1 MTLDIELLNEQPDK
15 LRLAQ
20 LLNDLARQ
28 ENETYQKLIISS
40 FEQNNLI
47 IIKNLSEYLFF
58 YFQNQLL
65 THNSLMAIFQN
76 MVCLDQFQKPHI
88 QIFLTVARQLTILD
102 LKPSRYIQQL
112 LNDQFLYLNLL
123 QKTGKYLQ
131 SNNDFNAL
139 ELILLLDAN
148 LQVPQPYLQIQQNT
162 YNENVQTAYK
172 ILKNKQEPENLA
184 VSQLLKK
191 FAIDKKEQDVF
202 GLILN
207 LNAHFYIQK
216 DKSAVPSKSTPEIL
230 KQIIDSNLPA
240 FYKLL
245 ILNQLANFPD
255 YREQHT
261 FQKIIEQLEPVNQIR
276 SLTEKILQ
284 ARISQKLLST
294 IVYETNNGQ
303 TDENIQ
309 KCVDGCQLVA
319 REPNIP
325 AMVLL
330 INQLSSYLLS
340 QLSRSQTLNIKDK
353 ISSVAE
359 EARKLIKRFNQ
370 TQTVLAAYL
379 VTLLQVIHFVSGD
392 PILLPHSL
400 QLSEVAKQIQ
410 FLSQNPVQNLVFKLF
425 DFAQFTNYQSD
436 LGLQVY
442 KQCVKNAAV
451 LNPFPVIE
459 SQISLQIVEPVQKA
473 GQLQL
478 DLQDVSTKYNKLLQQ
493 YNQMCKI
500 QGGGVVGVM
509 EDQELKKEKS
519 NLEVK
524 VVALEAKIE
533 SLERLNQQ
541 MGDDKKQVQ
550 NQLEISNKTNMVMQ
564 DQLTQQQLRM
574 EELQN
579 KKIQSE
585 NELKEMHK
593 QFDELKTHNQAV
605 GENYRALKTAVAQV
619 KGIIIGIEMK

>member
-40 FEQNNLI
+40 FEQNNLT

-76 MVCLDQFQKPHI
+76 MVSLDQFLKPHI
-88 QIFLTVARQLTILD
+88 LIFLTVARQLTILD

-207 LNAHFYIQK
+207 LNAHFQIQK

-359 EARKLIKRFNQ
+359 EARKLIKSKGVIQRSVVTCYAKNGRIVRQKSQYFN
-370 TQTVLAAYL
+370 
-379 VTLLQVIHFVSGD
+379 
-392 PILLPHSL
+392 ILSL
-400 QLSEVAKQIQ
+400 SLRVNYAQIRK
-410 FLSQNPVQNLVFKLF
+410 FF
-425 DFAQFTNYQSD
+425 DLRNHIKY
-436 LGLQVY
+436 
-442 KQCVKNAAV
+442 
-451 LNPFPVIE
+451 IE
-459 SQISLQIVEPVQKA
+459 
-473 GQLQL
+473 
-478 DLQDVSTKYNKLLQQ
+478 N
-493 YNQMCKI
+493 
-500 QGGGVVGVM
+500 
-509 EDQELKKEKS
+509 
-519 NLEVK
+519 
-524 VVALEAKIE
+524 
-533 SLERLNQQ
+533 
-541 MGDDKKQVQ
+541 
-550 NQLEISNKTNMVMQ
+550 
-564 DQLTQQQLRM
+564 
-574 EELQN
+574 
-579 KKIQSE
+579 
-585 NELKEMHK
+585 
-593 QFDELKTHNQAV
+593 
-605 GENYRALKTAVAQV
+605 
-619 KGIIIGIEMK
+619 IIIIIVNYLF